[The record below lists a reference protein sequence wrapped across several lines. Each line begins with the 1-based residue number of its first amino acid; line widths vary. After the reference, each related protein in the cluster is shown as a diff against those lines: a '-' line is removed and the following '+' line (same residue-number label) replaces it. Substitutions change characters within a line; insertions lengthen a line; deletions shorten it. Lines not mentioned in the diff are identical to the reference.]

1 MAKEDTARGG
11 GSDTSVRIALEG
23 LVSARWVL
31 LLILIAVGIFGE
43 LVPSLGTDSIRWFG
57 ERSNLPAIIAT
68 VVLWGGSNLAAQ
80 LCSHQLAACGHRV
93 AGFHLVVDIVAL
105 TVLIG
110 LTGGAANPFTV
121 LFVVPI
127 TLATQVSP
135 RWTWGVAIASVIA
148 FGILLEF
155 APGDSTSE
163 RYMVHGSMGG
173 GHGGMGDHLRGM
185 WLSLGLA
192 GALITFFVHRIA
204 LGIAQ
209 QRDELTRLRD
219 AARADRE
226 LARIGSLAAG
236 AAHELGTPLATLA
249 VLAGELEH
257 MEGDEEREAM
267 SVMRGEI
274 ARCKRIIG
282 SMASSELRAEA
293 LSLSDIDPWTL
304 DELADGCGKTTA
316 CTWEGGEL
324 EVSFVP
330 KALVEG
336 ILEELVKNAQIA
348 SDTLDGVRVVGTRD
362 SAGMRLQVID
372 NGRGMSDEVLAAAT
386 DPFYSTKEKPE
397 SMGLGLFLVS
407 AQLRTYG
414 GELSIQSAQGE
425 GTTIEIFIPGTETV

>member
-1 MAKEDTARGG
+1 MKGVIAARN
-11 GSDTSVRIALEG
+11 GSEKSSAQIALQG

-31 LLILIAVGIFGE
+31 ILILIGVGLLGE
-43 LVPSLGTDSIRWFG
+43 LIPTLGTESIRWFG

-68 VVLWGGSNLAAQ
+68 VVLWGASNLAAQ
-80 LCSHQLAACGHRV
+80 SWSRELSRYGHRV
-93 AGFHLVVDIVAL
+93 AGLQLVGDIVAL

-155 APGDSTSE
+155 APGGE
-163 RYMVHGSMGG
+163 MNEHMNHGSMGG
-173 GHGGMGDHLRGM
+173 HGSMGDHLRGM
-185 WLSLGLA
+185 WISLGLA
-192 GALITFFVHRIA
+192 GALITFFVHKIA
-204 LGIAQ
+204 LGIAH
-209 QRDELTRLRD
+209 QREELSHLRD

-257 MEGDEEREAM
+257 MEGDELRESM
-267 SVMRGEI
+267 ILMRGEV

-293 LSLSDIDPWTL
+293 LSLADIEPWKL
-304 DELADGCGKTTA
+304 AALADGCGTA
-316 CTWEGGEL
+316 TVCEWEGGDREIA
-324 EVSFVP
+324 FVP
-330 KALVEG
+330 QALVVG
-336 ILEELVKNAQIA
+336 ILQELVKNARNA
-348 SDTLDGVRVVGTRD
+348 TSGSGKVCVKGVRD
-362 SAGMRLQVID
+362 QSGMRVQVID
-372 NGRGMSDEVLAAAT
+372 NGRGMSEEVLAAAT

-407 AQLRTYG
+407 AQLRAYG
-414 GELSIQSAQGE
+414 GELSIQSEQGE
-425 GTTIEIFIPGTETV
+425 GTTISIFIPETEAV

>member
-1 MAKEDTARGG
+1 MTRNEATRD
-11 GSDTSVRIALEG
+11 SPVLIALKG

-31 LLILIAVGIFGE
+31 LLILIGVGVLGE
-43 LVPSLGTDSIRWFG
+43 LAPTLGTDSIRWFG
-57 ERSNLPAIIAT
+57 ERANLPAIVAT
-68 VVLWGGSNLAAQ
+68 VTLWAGSNLAAHHW
-80 LCSHQLAACGHRV
+80 SSELATLGHRV
-93 AGFHLVVDIVAL
+93 AGVHLVLDVVAL

-135 RWTWGVAIASVIA
+135 RWTWGVAIASVVA
-148 FGILLEF
+148 FGILLEV
-155 APGDSTSE
+155 APANATE
-163 RYMVHGSMGG
+163 HHMHHGSMGN
-173 GHGGMGDHLRGM
+173 HLRGM

-257 MEGDEEREAM
+257 MQDDEKQEAID
-267 SVMRGEI
+267 VMRGEI

-293 LSLSDIDPWTL
+293 LSLSDIEPWKL
-304 DELADGCGKTTA
+304 AELAAGCGAATTCQWVGA
-316 CTWEGGEL
+316 ERDIA
-324 EVSFVP
+324 FVP
-330 KALVEG
+330 KALVLG
-336 ILEELVKNAQIA
+336 ILQELVKNAENA
-348 SDTLDGVRVVGTRD
+348 SGAEGNVQVLGERDHKGLTLSIVDRGH
-362 SAGMRLQVID
+362 
-372 NGRGMSDEVLAAAT
+372 GMSPDVLAAAT

-407 AQLRTYG
+407 AQLRAYG
-414 GELSIQSAQGE
+414 GSLAIESTPGK
-425 GTTIEIFIPGTETV
+425 GTTIQISIPEKEDA